1 MNLYIFYFFVFH
13 IKMSS
18 NNYAQKKAEID
29 QIKKN
34 NLDIVTQYN
43 QAKKKYSIFFEKA
56 IEIEHELS
64 EHK

>member
-1 MNLYIFYFFVFH
+1 
-13 IKMSS
+13 MSS
-18 NNYAQKKAEID
+18 HIYSQKKSEIA
-29 QIKKN
+29 QIKKD
-34 NLDIVTQYN
+34 NLDIITQYN

>member
-1 MNLYIFYFFVFH
+1 
-13 IKMSS
+13 MSS
-18 NNYAQKKAEID
+18 SIHSQKKAEIE
-29 QIKKN
+29 QIRKN
-34 NLDIVTQYN
+34 NLDIITQYN